1 MSLQSFIT
9 DIAVGPQN
17 GVQEKKTLFREKSGY
32 QYVVSAKMQKTTRK
46 ESVPNL
52 INYNLSIRADDAL
65 LCVPSYRSIARGL
78 LVSDALLFGCLCE
91 RAGESSILSPSIL
104 ARTVTAP

>member
-32 QYVVSAKMQKTTRK
+32 QYVVSAKMQRLP
-46 ESVPNL
+46 ERRVSL
-52 INYNLSIRADDAL
+52 I
-65 LCVPSYRSIARGL
+65 
-78 LVSDALLFGCLCE
+78 
-91 RAGESSILSPSIL
+91 
-104 ARTVTAP
+104 